1 MEQRSLKLKINIGFL
16 VDIELALKLNNISNQ
31 ESSKLEIETPKILY
45 MNEKVADIV
54 KKIYNDHNSNVTLQK
69 FLYLTEQAKMRD

>member
-45 MNEKVADIV
+45 IIEKIADIV
-54 KKIYNDHNSNVTLQK
+54 KKIYNDHNSSVTLQK

>member
-45 MNEKVADIV
+45 MNEKIADIV
-54 KKIYNDHNSNVTLQK
+54 KKIYNDHNFSVTLQK

>member
-1 MEQRSLKLKINIGFL
+1 LEQRSLKLKINIGFL

-45 MNEKVADIV
+45 IIEKIADIV
-54 KKIYNDHNSNVTLQK
+54 KKIYNDHNSSVTLQK